1 MINLCN
7 MLYVSDVPKHAEFWT
22 KVGFQ
27 ELRRQGSG
35 SQETVIFAVDANAP
49 SARIQLWNLDFIR
62 QNSPEVAEMKGSM
75 LFTVDNLEEWHS
87 RVAEATDTVSEI
99 NDFQGM
105 VNFNFQDPD
114 GNYYAFA
121 QSELPE

>member
-7 MLYVSDVPKHAEFWT
+7 MLYVSDVSKHAEFWT
-22 KVGFQ
+22 KVGLK
-27 ELRRQGSG
+27 ELRRQGLG
-35 SQETVIFAVDANAP
+35 LQETVIFAVDADAP

-62 QNSPEVAEMKGSM
+62 QNSPEVADMKGSM
-75 LFTVDNLEEWHS
+75 LFTVDDLEEWHA
-87 RVAEATDTVSEI
+87 RVSKATNTTSAI

-121 QSELPE
+121 KSELPE

>member
-7 MLYVSDVPKHAEFWT
+7 MLYVTDVPKHSDFWT
-22 KVGFQ
+22 KIGLK

-35 SQETVIFAVDANAP
+35 QEETVIFAVDPQAP

-62 QNSPEVAEMKGSM
+62 TNSPEVANMKGSM
-75 LFTVDNLEEWHS
+75 LFTVDNLEEWHA
-87 RVAEATDTVSEI
+87 RVAAATDTVSEI
-99 NDFQGM
+99 NNFQGM
-105 VNFNFQDPD
+105 MNFNFQDPD

-121 QSELPE
+121 KSELPE